1 MRRLALAGMLV
12 GAITLAA
19 CAEGDSPGEPQTL
32 VTGATEMSAR
42 NAKHSLP
49 FEMDAALQAEIETR
63 LTYVAYEKAG
73 AIAVQREEAG
83 VALPEGLN
91 AVPAG
96 FSWVG
101 YVDGQTMGSQV
112 FFLDR
117 GNKQIGIQWVPGDPR
132 RNGRNDVGYAF
143 VDIIPEL
150 YTTDFVTSADVWPA
164 IGRAMATWEAQACS
178 PNLEIPL
185 GSFFDW
191 LDFDSDILHDGFY
204 DLGPGV
210 LGVTIPFVFVD
221 ASGPTDIDN
230 DGNLDYAFAI
240 IQYSSEF
247 PWGIDTNTF
256 PFIDVETV
264 ALHET
269 GHGLGQAHFGSA
281 FLTLANGRIHFAP
294 RSVMNAAYS
303 GLQQSLT
310 GTDNAGH
317 CSMYGS
323 WPSE

>member
-1 MRRLALAGMLV
+1 MLL
-12 GAITLAA
+12 GAFTLAA
-19 CAEGDSPGEPQTL
+19 CVEGDSPGEPQNL

-42 NAKHSLP
+42 NAKHSVP
-49 FEMDAALQAEIETR
+49 FEMDPAVQAQIENR
-63 LTYVAYEKAG
+63 LTELAHEKAA
-73 AIAVQREEAG
+73 AIAAQREEAG
-83 VALPEGLN
+83 VALPEGVSV
-91 AVPAG
+91 VPAG

-101 YVDGQTMGSQV
+101 NVDGQAIGNTV

-117 GNKQIGIQWVPGDPR
+117 GNKQLGIRWVPGDPR
-132 RNGRNDVGYAF
+132 RNGRYDIGYAF
-143 VDIIPEL
+143 VDFLPEL
-150 YTTDFVTSADVWPA
+150 YATDFVTSADVWPA
-164 IGRAMATWEAQACS
+164 IDRAMSTWETQACS
-178 PNLEIPL
+178 KNLEIPK
-185 GSFFDW
+185 GTFFDW
-191 LDFDSDILHDGFY
+191 IFFDSDILHDGFY

-210 LGVTIPFVFVD
+210 LGATFPFIFVD

-264 ALHET
+264 ALHES

-281 FLTLANGRIHFAP
+281 FLTLANGRLHFAP

-317 CSMYGS
+317 CSILGS
-323 WPSE
+323 WPSD

>member
-1 MRRLALAGMLV
+1 MRRLARVGVMV
-12 GAITLAA
+12 GAVALAS
-19 CAEGDSPGEPQTL
+19 CVEGQSPSEPDAL
-32 VTGATEMSAR
+32 VTDATQMSAR
-42 NAKHSLP
+42 NAKHSVP
-49 FEMDAALQAEIETR
+49 FEMDPATQARIESR
-63 LTYVAYEKAG
+63 LTELAHEKA
-73 AIAVQREEAG
+73 AVLAAQREEAG
-83 VALPEGLN
+83 VSLPEG
-91 AVPAG
+91 VSVTPAG
-96 FSWVG
+96 FFWVG
-101 YVDGQTMGSQV
+101 VTDGQTMGNEV
-112 FFLDR
+112 FFVDR

-143 VDIIPEL
+143 VDFLPGL
-150 YTTDFVTSADVWPA
+150 YATDFVTSADVWPA
-164 IGRAMATWEAQACS
+164 IDRAMATWEAQACS
-178 PNLEIPL
+178 TNLEIPK
-185 GSFFDW
+185 GTFFDW
-191 LDFDSDILHDGFY
+191 IFFDSDILHDGFY

-210 LGVTIPFVFVD
+210 LGATIPFIFVD

-240 IQYSSEF
+240 ILYSSEF

-264 ALHET
+264 ALHEA

-281 FLTLANGRIHFAP
+281 FLTLTNGRIHFAP

-317 CSMYGS
+317 CSMFGS
-323 WPSE
+323 WPSD